1 MRKKRR
7 TTEKTIPE
15 RLAAAIP
22 ESEMFA
28 KLVAFEQEID
38 ANLQRRRFELH
49 EGLRRPSTWSQKLR
63 VWVYHTFTEHLPGAD
78 PPGWTLKIVGKLL
91 PDEKSP
97 YPPVKRFTSFVS
109 SIQVHLTGAGPEQL
123 VEWKKPEGFE
133 EVDGLEI
140 KRSGELSQ
148 EAMLLLNLEFSP
160 KRYQLSD
167 KLCET
172 LELPKQPESRP
183 KVLEALWH
191 YIKMFKLQDS
201 TNTLQVNNDANLKK
215 LFGCDRMEVSQLF
228 KKLDD
233 HLSPLPPVQ
242 IKHTLRLHGDPS
254 ELDQC
259 YDIDVVVS
267 DVPSTD
273 PERFCSPHTQADS
286 DRRHKIGQI
295 NDQIFAVANDIK
307 THQHKRQFYQS
318 LHAAPV
324 PFLNSL
330 VATQAQEHKK
340 AQQKKAGLYSEHKQA
355 SYYHQQWVPQAVSRY
370 LLMRSS
376 TEHGNQF

>member
-1 MRKKRR
+1 
-7 TTEKTIPE
+7 
-15 RLAAAIP
+15 
-22 ESEMFA
+22 MFA

-49 EGLRRPSTWSQKLR
+49 EGLRRPATRAQKLR
-63 VWVYHTFTEHLPGAD
+63 VWVYHTFTEQDQPEGD
-78 PPGWTLKIVGKLL
+78 PAGWTLKVVGKLL
-91 PDEKSP
+91 PDEKNP
-97 YPPVKRFTSFVS
+97 YAPVKKFTSFVS

-123 VEWKKPEGFE
+123 VEWKKPDGFE

-140 KRSGELSQ
+140 KRTGDVSL
-148 EAMLLLNLEFSP
+148 EAMMLLHLDFNPRRFKLSKELCDTL
-160 KRYQLSD
+160 QLAN
-167 KLCET
+167 
-172 LELPKQPESRP
+172 QPETRP

-191 YIKMFKLQDS
+191 YIKVMKLQDS
-201 TNTLQVNNDANLKK
+201 TNTLQVNNDSKLKK

-242 IKHTLRLHGDPS
+242 IKHTLRLVGNPA

-259 YDIDVVVS
+259 YDLDVTTN
-267 DVPSTD
+267 DVPNMD
-273 PERFCSPHTQADS
+273 PERFFTRTQADN
-286 DRRHKIGQI
+286 DRRNKIDHI

-307 THQHKRQFYQS
+307 AHLEKRQFYQS
-318 LHAAPV
+318 LHHAPV

-330 VATQAQEHKK
+330 LATQAQEHKK
-340 AQQKKAGLYSEHKQA
+340 AQQQKAGLLSERSQA
-355 SYYHQQWVPQAVSRY
+355 PYYHQPWVPQAVSRY